1 MENRTRNFLLFLG
14 TGLAVSGILLYY
26 LRAISGL
33 FPVILI
39 ITGLVIVVIGIY
51 NWGAGTDFSSK
62 QETPME
68 NVSIEYNNDMKPV
81 WDRFINS
88 H

>member
-14 TGLAVSGILLYY
+14 IGIAVIGILLFY
-26 LRAISGL
+26 LEAIDSL
-33 FPVILI
+33 FLTILLIAGFIIVI
-39 ITGLVIVVIGIY
+39 IGIY

-68 NVSIEYNNDMKPV
+68 NVSIEY
-81 WDRFINS
+81 
-88 H
+88 